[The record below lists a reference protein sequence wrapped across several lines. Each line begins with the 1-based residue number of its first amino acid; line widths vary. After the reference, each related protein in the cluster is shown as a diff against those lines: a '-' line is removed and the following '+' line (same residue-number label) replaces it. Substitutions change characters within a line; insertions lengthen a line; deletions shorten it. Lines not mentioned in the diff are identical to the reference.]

1 MKDLKFEV
9 KKKITLTKED
19 IGDVICTALEGGSNY
34 WYMIV
39 NKDMKRVVDATP
51 HMKNEP
57 TVDRIVEAVFEKG
70 VEVDFYDIEEAYNPE
85 AEKLGT
91 LSVERIQ
98 RYQDLKYDYLLEKLL
113 LVQIIKNNDIS
124 NEQDLINIL
133 SIYPEQIRRALQTEY
148 HDYVK
153 SPEKYFKNIPKG
165 LSLF

>member
-34 WYMIV
+34 WYMIA

-91 LSVERIQ
+91 LSVESFKRGVELYHSKHGEVIP
-98 RYQDLKYDYLLEKLL
+98 DEMDA
-113 LVQIIKNNDIS
+113 NDA
-124 NEQDLINIL
+124 DIL
-133 SIYPEQIRRALQTEY
+133 FQ
-148 HDYVK
+148 YVIMGK
-153 SPEKYFKNIPKG
+153 IVFG
-165 LSLF
+165 

>member
-1 MKDLKFEV
+1 MSKEKRKYIDTFKDKMLNENKHN
-9 KKKITLTKED
+9 
-19 IGDVICTALEGGSNY
+19 S
-34 WYMIV
+34 V
-39 NKDMKRVVDATP
+39 NDSA
-51 HMKNEP
+51 
-57 TVDRIVEAVFEKG
+57 
-70 VEVDFYDIEEAYNPE
+70 
-85 AEKLGT
+85 
-91 LSVERIQ
+91 IQ
-98 RYQDLKYDYLLEKLL
+98 RYQDLKYNYLLEKLL